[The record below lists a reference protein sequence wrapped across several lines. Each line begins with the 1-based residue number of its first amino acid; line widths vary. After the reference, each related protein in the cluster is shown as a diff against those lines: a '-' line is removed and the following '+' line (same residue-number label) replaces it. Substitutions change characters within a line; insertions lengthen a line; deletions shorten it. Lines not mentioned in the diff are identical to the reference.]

1 MSTMCE
7 MYEFP
12 KQLELPKEEVE
23 ILQLLGEAY
32 VVALY
37 NSLTKVVGDI
47 GSRDEME
54 EVARL
59 VNKAFTEGMHR
70 AIEKQEKGF

>member
-1 MSTMCE
+1 MCE

-54 EVARL
+54 GVARL
-59 VNKAFTEGMHR
+59 VNKAFTEGMVQ
-70 AIEKQEKGF
+70 AIEKKERGF

>member
-1 MSTMCE
+1 MCK

-47 GSRDEME
+47 ASRDEME

-59 VNKAFTEGMHR
+59 VNKTFTEGMVQ
-70 AIEKQEKGF
+70 AIEKQEKGH